1 MTSILDRYKQQVA
14 EDKENENYEFPEN
27 FDFNVDESYKEEY
40 KKELER
46 QRGDIFSNQ
55 QQYEDQMRKSLVR
68 ITEEE
73 GTNTINEE
81 EIDKIIV
88 KHFYCPECG
97 EELISKAPPMFNPFT
112 MERICLHECKC
123 GKRYNLDYAYP
134 RFVLYNKEGNEIK
147 AYGI

>member
-1 MTSILDRYKQQVA
+1 MASILDRYMKQVE
-14 EDKENENYEFPEN
+14 EDKANENYELPDG
-27 FDFNVDESYKEEY
+27 FDINVDENYKEQY
-40 KKELER
+40 KQELDK
-46 QRGDIFSNQ
+46 QRGDIFANE
-55 QQYEDQMRKSLVR
+55 QQYEAQLKKSLIR
-68 ITEEE
+68 ISEED
-73 GTNTINEE
+73 GVNSIKEE
-81 EIDKIIV
+81 EIDRITV

-134 RFVLYNKEGNEIK
+134 RFVMYNKNGEEIK